1 MPVPRAGLL
10 LGPPAIA
17 SSPAADS
24 GLRNPD
30 SGAGK
35 LLKQQFAS
43 PGVGL
48 IPTRDELAL
57 LADVAM
63 TRRSPP

>member
-17 SSPAADS
+17 SLPATDS
-24 GLRNPD
+24 RLRNPD

-43 PGVGL
+43 PGSA
-48 IPTRDELAL
+48 RSRLAMSSHCSL
-57 LADVAM
+57 
-63 TRRSPP
+63 TSR